1 MEGFYLSILNYKEFC
16 KAHLMSYR
24 PETTRFCVYN
34 CDNWQR
40 FLRVCVRV
48 FDVYIIL
55 ECPMSCQKMS
65 SPESPHRFLIHCSK
79 SMKSVALVLSPIQ
92 SYPEQTLGRSRGRT
106 EHPFI

>member
-55 ECPMSCQKMS
+55 ECPMSCQKCLL
-65 SPESPHRFLIHCSK
+65 PNL
-79 SMKSVALVLSPIQ
+79 PID
-92 SYPEQTLGRSRGRT
+92 S
-106 EHPFI
+106 